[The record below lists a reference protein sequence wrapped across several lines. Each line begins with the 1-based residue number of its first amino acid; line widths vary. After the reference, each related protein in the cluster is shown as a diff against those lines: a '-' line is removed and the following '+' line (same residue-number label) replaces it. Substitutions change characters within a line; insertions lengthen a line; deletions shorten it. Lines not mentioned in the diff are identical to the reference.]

1 MKRFFKVRLLPLCL
15 LLVMLLQSLPVL
27 ARGETVY
34 RLGMRSASESETYGT
49 ISPNFADSH
58 LYYDQLE
65 TEAQRA
71 LYNALTEAKPGDPV
85 ILLEVTDIPT
95 IIVPPEGATMAF
107 EAEIMAYV
115 ESQALPAYAAATMDN
130 PLLFWASG
138 VKYGANV
145 SIWGNT
151 VSSITIQCIPDATG
165 YFDRAGYEDTLEI
178 LEDLYESL
186 EIPEDGTVCDQL
198 KFFHDYLCDTVVYIE
213 SAHSHNV
220 IGPLLYGKSV
230 CEGYAKS
237 FKLFCRVMDIPCMTV
252 TGVGYGSNGA
262 EGHAWNAVRMEDGN
276 WYAVDVTWDDQVSGI
291 YYDFFLVGGE
301 SVPENFQKLP
311 FNQSHVAMGDF
322 FGHGEVVLATPP
334 LHPTAY
340 NPESVHVHAYTE
352 EVFFPTCTEEGYTLY
367 TCACGDSYKDHYTKP
382 VGHDYT
388 DWAVEVPAT
397 CHGSGILARE
407 CRVCGLEDKI
417 FSTPAGA
424 VYEAVVTPPTCT
436 EMGFT
441 TYYCTTC
448 DEFYVDDYTAPTGHS
463 YDTVITP
470 PTCEEPGFI
479 TYTCHCGDSHAE
491 KAEEP
496 LGHDWNVELVP
507 PTCTE
512 DGFTAFTCNRC
523 EEQTVEVYPAAG
535 HSYTATVTPPTCE
548 EDGYTTYTCPC
559 GDSYVEEIVP
569 ATGHVWED
577 TGIIPPGCEGNGW
590 TTYVCTLCGKAETV
604 KKEPDYDIDGN
615 GVVEESDVKD
625 LLSILVG
632 NSPSETM
639 PDLDFDGKLTIYDCV
654 LLMQQIQ

>member
-15 LLVMLLQSLPVL
+15 LLVMILQSLPVL

-107 EAEIMAYV
+107 QAEIMAYV

-130 PLLFWASG
+130 PLLFWACG
-138 VKYGANV
+138 VQYGADV
-145 SIWGNT
+145 SVWGNT

-186 EIPEDGTVCDQL
+186 EIPENGTVYDQL
-198 KFFHDYLCDTVVYIE
+198 KYFHDYLCDTVVYIE

-276 WYAVDVTWDDQVSGI
+276 WYAVDVTWDDQTSGI
-291 YYDFFLVGGE
+291 YYDFFLVGGD
-301 SVPENFQKLP
+301 SVPEYFEKIP

-322 FGHGEVVLATPP
+322 FGHGEVTLATPP
-334 LHPTAY
+334 LYPTAY

-367 TCACGDSYKDHYTKP
+367 TCACGDSYKDHYTKA

-470 PTCEEPGFI
+470 PTCEE
-479 TYTCHCGDSHAE
+479 
-491 KAEEP
+491 
-496 LGHDWNVELVP
+496 
-507 PTCTE
+507 
-512 DGFTAFTCNRC
+512 
-523 EEQTVEVYPAAG
+523 
-535 HSYTATVTPPTCE
+535 
-548 EDGYTTYTCPC
+548 DGYTTYTCPC
-559 GDSYVEEIVP
+559 GDSYVSDYVDATGHTFGEWYTVTDATCTENGTERRDCANCDAYETNTLP
-569 ATGHVWED
+569 ATGHNYESVVTEP
-577 TGIIPPGCEGNGW
+577 TCTEQGY
-590 TTYVCTLCGKAETV
+590 TTYTCHCGDSYVDNYVDPTGHAWSDWQDAAPGKEERSCTACGETESRD
-604 KKEPDYDIDGN
+604 KIPDYDIDGN